1 MRSKPSSLKLVGG
14 VGLSLLLAASLS
26 GIGLAITEQ
35 TAVAATGGYP
45 YASAPCSDTTYV
57 NDGVTY
63 CAGDNWTGPY
73 GLYDP
78 TYGGYGYRNC
88 TDWVAYRLATNNG
101 YEMPRAIG
109 DASAWGSYF
118 EAQGVAVNNLPAVGA
133 IAWESHGDHVAYVE
147 SVGSGTVTISEYNHG
162 YYPGLIDGDG
172 LYDTRTVA
180 TSAFEYIHVK
190 DLSSSSGGGGPEPLA
205 TPLALGELSNS
216 GDFQAKS
223 GIGGGW
229 IDEQGD
235 VSAIAIASDPV
246 DGVTIGELDDS
257 GNFWAKSGI
266 GGGWIDEQGAV
277 EGIAVNSDATNGVT
291 IGALDDSGN
300 FWAKSGIGG
309 GWIDEHGDVSVITTG
324 GVSSSRIADAPT
336 IGTATAGAASASVS
350 FLPPAF
356 DGGSAIARYTV
367 TASPGGSSQT
377 GSASP
382 ITVTGLT
389 NGVAYTFTVTA
400 TNAMGT
406 GAASAPSNGVTPA
419 TVPGPPVTPSA
430 IAASASAKVHWVVP
444 ANNGAAISNFVITP
458 YVGSTAETPVHVP
471 AGATGSA
478 TDPTPGAADSFTVTG
493 LTNGTAYTFKVA
505 AINAVGTGPNSAAS
519 NSVPPSSSLT
529 PTPTVPGAPTIGT
542 ATAGNASATITW
554 TAPSSNGGSAITS
567 YAVRP
572 YIGTTAQTIQT
583 FTSTA
588 TTETAT
594 GLTNGTA
601 YTFKVAAINAVG
613 TGPNSAAS
621 NSVTP
626 VKATSRTTITTIT
639 TITSVT
645 SNPVVGQPV
654 VIGVW
659 VTGST
664 TTVGLPT
671 PTGQVIVTD
680 GTRTCEATLTGS
692 NGTASGTC
700 SITEEAVNSYALTA
714 SYAGDANFNTSSTS
728 VSTALS
734 VGKATSKTALKLSV
748 RKLAYGDEQV
758 EYISVTVSPQH
769 RGSTPGGT
777 VTIKA
782 SATTLC
788 VIKVASGKGW
798 WTMSPKKL
806 KAGTYHFVATYS
818 GNKNFKGSTSVKVT
832 LTVVKR

>member
-1 MRSKPSSLKLVGG
+1 
-14 VGLSLLLAASLS
+14 
-26 GIGLAITEQ
+26 
-35 TAVAATGGYP
+35 
-45 YASAPCSDTTYV
+45 
-57 NDGVTY
+57 
-63 CAGDNWTGPY
+63 
-73 GLYDP
+73 
-78 TYGGYGYRNC
+78 
-88 TDWVAYRLATNNG
+88 
-101 YEMPRAIG
+101 
-109 DASAWGSYF
+109 
-118 EAQGVAVNNLPAVGA
+118 
-133 IAWESHGDHVAYVE
+133 
-147 SVGSGTVTISEYNHG
+147 
-162 YYPGLIDGDG
+162 
-172 LYDTRTVA
+172 
-180 TSAFEYIHVK
+180 
-190 DLSSSSGGGGPEPLA
+190 
-205 TPLALGELSNS
+205 LGELSNS

-519 NSVPPSSSLT
+519 NSV
-529 PTPTVPGAPTIGT
+529 
-542 ATAGNASATITW
+542 
-554 TAPSSNGGSAITS
+554 
-567 YAVRP
+567 
-572 YIGTTAQTIQT
+572 
-583 FTSTA
+583 
-588 TTETAT
+588 
-594 GLTNGTA
+594 
-601 YTFKVAAINAVG
+601 
-613 TGPNSAAS
+613 
-621 NSVTP
+621 TP